1 MFKMG
6 IKLTYHLSKIT
17 TIQPL
22 LPIQSVTGVVLIIEP
37 YKL

>member
-22 LPIQSVTGVVLIIEP
+22 LPIQSVTGAVLIIEP